1 MKKLLLVLICAFF
14 IVNLKAQNPIYYL
27 LVGTY
32 TDGGANDGIYVYR
45 FNPNKGEATFVSKT
59 SGVQNPSWL
68 CISKDG
74 KFVYAVNENGNDKPG
89 EVSAFAFDKKKGELT
104 FLNKQP
110 TDGFAPCHINID
122 ASGKNVITA
131 NYAGGNITVF
141 KTNAD
146 GSLLPYV
153 QLVGHEGY
161 GVNVQRQ
168 EMPHPHEVVFSPDE
182 KYVFSPDLGTDRLY
196 QYNFNGSDP
205 KNVLMPANDPG
216 YVTIDDGFGP
226 RHFTFSPDG
235 KTAYL
240 LNELAGNIIVFSYAD
255 GKFTPKQTIAST
267 TAGNKN
273 DRGSAEIVISPNGKF
288 LYTSNRGAANDIS
301 LYKVQTDGTLLE
313 NGKQAVGVNPRAVM
327 VDPTGRFFLAAS
339 QNANTIQL
347 FTINKNYGL
356 LENGSTLISD
366 VQKPVCMK
374 MTPVN

>member
-1 MKKLLLVLICAFF
+1 MKKIIFAFACVLLMI
-14 IVNLKAQNPIYYL
+14 NLKAQNPIQYL
-27 LVGTY
+27 LIGTY

-74 KFVYAVNENGNDKPG
+74 KFVYAVNENSGTNPG
-89 EVSAFAFDKKKGELT
+89 EVSAFAFDKKTGQLT

-110 TDGFAPCHINID
+110 TDGFAPAHINID

-131 NYAGGNITVF
+131 NYNGGNITVF
-141 KTNAD
+141 KTNDD
-146 GSLLPYV
+146 GSLKPYV

-182 KYVFSPDLGTDRLY
+182 KYVFTPDLGTDRLY

-205 KNVLMPANDPG
+205 KNVLTPASDTG
-216 YVTIDDGFGP
+216 YVTVDDGFGP
-226 RHFTFSPDG
+226 RHMTFSPDG

-240 LNELAGNIIVFSYAD
+240 LNELAGNIIVFSYEN

-267 TAGNKN
+267 TAGDKT
-273 DRGSAEIVISPNGKF
+273 DRGSAEIAIAPNGKF

-313 NGKQAVGVNPRAVM
+313 NGHQAVNANPRGFM
-327 VDPTGRFFLAAS
+327 IDPTGRFLLVAS
-339 QNANTIQL
+339 QNGNTIQL

-356 LENGSTLISD
+356 LENASVLIPD
-366 VQKPVCMK
+366 IKKPTCLQMV
-374 MTPVN
+374 PAN

>member
-1 MKKLLLVLICAFF
+1 MKKILLIILAAFA
-14 IVNLKAQNPIYYL
+14 VANLKAQNPIQYL
-27 LVGTY
+27 LIGTY

-74 KFVYAVNENGNDKPG
+74 KFVYAVNENSGDKPG
-89 EVSAFAFDKKKGELT
+89 ELSAFAFDKKTGQLT

-110 TDGFAPCHINID
+110 TDGFAPCNVNID
-122 ASGKNVITA
+122 ASGKNIITA

-141 KTNAD
+141 KTNED

-161 GVNVQRQ
+161 GVNVTRQ
-168 EMPHPHEVVFSPDE
+168 EMPHPHQVVFSPDS
-182 KYVFSPDLGTDRLY
+182 KFIFSPDLGTDRLY
-196 QYNFNGSDP
+196 QYNFNGTDA
-205 KNVLMPANDPG
+205 KNVLTPANDPG
-216 YVTIDDGFGP
+216 YVTVDDGFGP
-226 RHFTFSPDG
+226 RHMTFSPDG

-240 LNELAGNIIVFSYAD
+240 LNELAGNIIVYSYAD

-267 TAGNKN
+267 IAGDKN
-273 DRGSAEIVISPNGKF
+273 DHGSAEIVISPNGRF
-288 LYTSNRGAANDIS
+288 LYTSNRGAANNVA

-313 NGKQAVGVNPRAVM
+313 NGTQAVAANPRGMM
-327 VDPTGRFFLAAS
+327 VDPTGRFLLVAS
-339 QNANTIQL
+339 QNGNTIQI
-347 FTINKNYGL
+347 FVINKNFGL
-356 LENGSTLISD
+356 LQDAGVKID
-366 VQKPVCMK
+366 VQKPVCMV

>member
-1 MKKLLLVLICAFF
+1 MKKILLIILCAFF
-14 IVNLKAQNPIYYL
+14 VANLKAQNPIYYL
-27 LVGTY
+27 LIGTY

-74 KFVYAVNENGNDKPG
+74 KFVYAVNENSGDKPG
-89 EVSAFAFDKKKGELT
+89 EVSAFAFDKKKGELI

-110 TDGFAPCHINID
+110 TDGLSPCHINID

-131 NYAGGNITVF
+131 NYNGGNISVF
-141 KTNAD
+141 KTNDD
-146 GSLLPYV
+146 GSLQPHTQV
-153 QLVGHEGY
+153 VGHEGY

-182 KYVFSPDLGTDRLY
+182 KYVFTPDLGTDRLY
-196 QYNFNGSDP
+196 QYSFNGTDP
-205 KNVLMPANDPG
+205 KNVLTPANDPG
-216 YVTIDDGFGP
+216 YYTVDDGLGP

-240 LNELAGNIIVFSYAD
+240 LNELAGNIMVFDYAN
-255 GKFTPKQTIAST
+255 GKLTPKQTIAST
-267 TAGNKN
+267 TTGDKN
-273 DRGSAEIVISPNGKF
+273 DRGSAEIFITPNGKF

-313 NGKQAVGVNPRAVM
+313 NGHQAVGPAPRGFM
-327 VDPTGRFFLAAS
+327 VDPTGRFLLVAN
-339 QNANTIQL
+339 QNGNNIQI
-347 FTINKNYGL
+347 FVINKNYGL
-356 LENGSTLISD
+356 LQDTGTKLD
-366 VQKPVCMK
+366 VQKPTCLQVV
-374 MTPVN
+374 PVN

>member
-1 MKKLLLVLICAFF
+1 MKKILLAVFCAMFF
-14 IVNLKAQNPIYYL
+14 LNLHAQNPIYYL

-59 SGVQNPSWL
+59 SGVENPSWL

-74 KFVYAVNENGNDKPG
+74 KFVYSVNENSGDKPG

-110 TDGFAPCHINID
+110 TDGFAPAHITID
-122 ASGKNVITA
+122 DAGKNVITA
-131 NYAGGNITVF
+131 NYNGGNISVF
-141 KTNAD
+141 KTNDD
-146 GSLLPYV
+146 GSLQPHV

-182 KYVFSPDLGTDRLY
+182 KYLFSPDLGNDRLY

-205 KNVLMPANDPG
+205 KNVLTPAGDPG
-216 YVTIDDGFGP
+216 YYTIDDGFGP
-226 RHFTFSPDG
+226 RHITFSPDG
-235 KTAYL
+235 KTAYM
-240 LNELAGNIIVFSYAD
+240 LNELAGNIIVFSYSN
-255 GKFTPKQTIAST
+255 GKLTPVQTIASS
-267 TAGNKN
+267 TAGDKN
-273 DRGSAEIVISPNGKF
+273 DRGSAEIAITPNGKF
-288 LYTSNRGAANDIS
+288 LYTSNRGADNNIS

-313 NGKQAVGVNPRAVM
+313 NGHQAVGANPRGFM
-327 VDPTGRFFLAAS
+327 IDPTGRFLLVAS
-339 QNANTIQL
+339 QNDNTIQI
-347 FTINKNYGL
+347 FVINKNYGL
-356 LENGSTLISD
+356 LQDAGTKIE
-366 VQKPVCMK
+366 VQKPTCLQ

>member
-1 MKKLLLVLICAFF
+1 MKKVLLAFAGILF
-14 IVNLKAQNPIYYL
+14 MLSLNAQNPIYYL
-27 LVGTY
+27 LIGTY

-74 KFVYAVNENGNDKPG
+74 KFVYAVNENSGTTPG
-89 EVSAFAFDKKKGELT
+89 ELSSFAFDKKTGALT

-110 TDGFAPCHINID
+110 TDGFAPCNVNID

-131 NYAGGNITVF
+131 NYAGGNISVF

-146 GSLLPYV
+146 GSLQPYV

-168 EMPHPHEVVFSPDE
+168 EMPHPHEIVFSPDE
-182 KYVFSPDLGTDRLY
+182 KYVFTPDLGTDRLY

-205 KNVLMPANDPG
+205 KNVLTPANDTG
-216 YVTIDDGFGP
+216 YLTIDDGFGP
-226 RHFTFSPDG
+226 RHMTFSPNG

-240 LNELAGNIIVFSYAD
+240 LNELAGNIIVFDYAN

-267 TAGNKN
+267 TAGDKN
-273 DRGSAEIVISPNGKF
+273 DHGSAEIVISPNGKF
-288 LYTSNRGAANDIS
+288 LYTSNRGQANDVA
-301 LYKVQTDGTLLE
+301 LFKVQTDGTLLE
-313 NGKQAVGVNPRAVM
+313 NGKQPVAATPRGMM
-327 VDPTGRFFLAAS
+327 VDPTGRFLLVAG
-339 QNANTIQL
+339 QGGNIIQV
-347 FTINKNYGL
+347 FVINKNFGL
-356 LENGSTLISD
+356 LQDAGVKID
-366 VQKPVCMK
+366 VQKPTCMQ
-374 MTPVN
+374 MVPVN